1 MVAELC
7 RTFAIHDEVIESDLS
22 IGMIQ
27 PKEGKIVFA
36 GEACFDI
43 DL

>member
-1 MVAELC
+1 MMK
-7 RTFAIHDEVIESDLS
+7 LS
-22 IGMIQ
+22 KATSLIGMIQ

-43 DL
+43 GL